1 MSPSLQ
7 QLINE
12 LDQLAPEEQWQ
23 VMGHLMSQLQHRAVI
38 VAKSQHE
45 KDRVAE
51 VEKILR
57 ETEGSWGRL
66 GLDEIDAQLTR
77 QRQFDWGE

>member
-23 VMGHLMSQLQHRAVI
+23 VIGHLMSQLQQRAV
-38 VAKSQHE
+38 VTAKPRKSWQ
-45 KDRVAE
+45 E
-51 VEKILR
+51 VEGVAPDLLKGVDAQEYVNSLR
-57 ETEGSWGRL
+57 DEWDEREQQL
-66 GLDEIDAQLTR
+66 GLI
-77 QRQFDWGE
+77 